1 MTVRRAGPRLTRD
14 WVAGACAALLF
25 AALAVAAP
33 AWADSL
39 SVAPD
44 SVASDVAS
52 GASAAAA
59 SAAAAGE
66 SAAADSAALASSG
79 LEAPPG
85 ALAAHDYVAIVRAS
99 FTPENRA
106 YAMRR
111 NWLVLIDSLYTIA
124 VGLFLLF
131 SGLSARMRDV
141 AEAMGSKRYVRVLV
155 FLTLYSVIAGV
166 LTFPLSW
173 YSSFA
178 LEHQYGLSTQ
188 SFGAWLADELKGQA
202 VIVVF
207 LGVLPLLSLAY
218 RVMEKRPKYWWLLL
232 AIGTLPAFTAFTLI
246 EPVVIDPVFNHFTPL
261 RDAELRRE
269 IIALAEKAGIPGRNV
284 YEVDQSTRT
293 KKYNAY
299 VNGFGASQ
307 RIVLWDTIL
316 KGMTRDEI
324 LYVMGHEMGHYALKH
339 TWQGIAFTSLASF
352 LFLWLTARILSF
364 ALRHWGKRWKIRALH
379 DVASMPALALALTL
393 VSLLVQPLV
402 FAYNRRV
409 EREADL
415 FGLEVTHLND
425 AAARAF
431 IKLESQNRSDPE
443 PSTWLKILL
452 YTHPPVIERVRLA
465 ESYHPWTEGQ
475 PNRFYRPRGQDVPSS
490 NP

>member
-1 MTVRRAGPRLTRD
+1 MTARRAGIHLSRQ
-14 WVAGACAALLF
+14 WVAGACAALL
-25 AALAVAAP
+25 LAAP
-33 AWADSL
+33 SLAPAPARADSL
-39 SVAPD
+39 MVAPD
-44 SVASDVAS
+44 SHAPAADAAMAGAGVAP
-52 GASAAAA
+52 
-59 SAAAAGE
+59 
-66 SAAADSAALASSG
+66 ADSAPASPAGLASPDSV
-79 LEAPPG
+79 P
-85 ALAAHDYVAIVRAS
+85 AHDYVAEVRAS

-106 YAMRR
+106 YVARR
-111 NWLVLIDSLYTIA
+111 NWLVLVDSLYTIG

-155 FLTLYSVIAGV
+155 FLTLYSAVAWV

-173 YSSFA
+173 YSGFA
-178 LEHQYGLSTQ
+178 LEHQFGLSTQ

-202 VIVVF
+202 VVVVF
-207 LGVLPLLSLAY
+207 LGVVPLLALAY
-218 RVMEKRPKYWWLLL
+218 RVMEKRPKHWWLVI
-232 AIGTLPAFTAFTLI
+232 AIATLPAFTAFTLI

-261 RDAELRRE
+261 RDAELSRE

-293 KKYNAY
+293 TKYNAY

-324 LYVMGHEMGHYALKH
+324 LYVMGHEMGHYALGH
-339 TWQGIAFTSLASF
+339 IWQGIAFLSLASF
-352 LFLWLTARILSF
+352 LLLWLTARILSF
-364 ALRHWGKRWKIRALH
+364 ALARWGARWKIRALH
-379 DVASMPALALALTL
+379 DVASMPMLSLALTL
-393 VSLLVQPLV
+393 VSLLVQPLAC
-402 FAYNRRV
+402 AYNRRV

-425 AAARAF
+425 AAARSF

-443 PSTWLKILL
+443 PSLWLKLLL

-465 ESYHPWTEGQ
+465 ESYHPWTEGR
-475 PNRFYRPRGQDVPSS
+475 PNRYFRPRR
-490 NP
+490 